1 MQKKKN
7 KKQETTVSNYNNNK
21 LDNLEKIDEIFIQA
35 YNLPTKS

>member
-1 MQKKKN
+1 MQKKKT
-7 KKQETTVSNYNNNK
+7 KQETTVSNYNTNK

>member
-1 MQKKKN
+1 MQKKK
-7 KKQETTVSNYNNNK
+7 KKQQTTVSNYNTNK